1 MTLGSFAGMRV
12 NAALRPFLNELGRV
26 TLPSTVVI
34 PQVQNAGFAEDGSL
48 DNERVGKN
56 LTKMCEELQWYVQA
70 LQQKKD
76 SEGYP
81 N

>member
-1 MTLGSFAGMRV
+1 MRC
-12 NAALRPFLNELGRV
+12 NAALRPFLNEIGMV
-26 TLPSTVVI
+26 TLPTTVLI

-56 LTKMCEELQWYVQA
+56 MAKLCEELQWYVQA

-81 N
+81 NWFFVFKSK